1 MITIIKRFF
10 VPFFITVM
18 LAGSAFS
25 RDPVQ
30 LFEPTDNRSRVIRA
44 AYAFFP
50 ENNELRV
57 RLTLENHQVKSGS
70 YRNDE
75 VIKHFIFLLS
85 ERTDTTRKLFCAYQ
99 GNAILA
105 IYKDHKL

>member
-1 MITIIKRFF
+1 MVTIIKRFF
-10 VPFFITVM
+10 VPFFFTVM
-18 LAGSAFS
+18 LAGSALS
-25 RDPVQ
+25 SEPVQ

-44 AYAFFP
+44 AYAYYP

-57 RLTLENHQVKSGS
+57 RLTLANQQVKSGS
-70 YRNDE
+70 YRNAE
-75 VIKHFIFLLS
+75 IIRHFIFLLS
-85 ERTDTTRKLFCAYQ
+85 ERTDTTHKLFCAYK